1 VIDGYLKDHGLDRTR
16 IVKAEIVVT
25 DHGNKPAFDKAWA
38 SLMPDGRA
46 GAIVRPID
54 HAGRRHDRDHHY
66 GRLLP

>member
-38 SLMPDGRA
+38 SWMPDGKGRCD
-46 GAIVRPID
+46 RSSNRSC
-54 HAGRRHDRDHHY
+54 GRRHDRDHHY
-66 GRLLP
+66 GALLP